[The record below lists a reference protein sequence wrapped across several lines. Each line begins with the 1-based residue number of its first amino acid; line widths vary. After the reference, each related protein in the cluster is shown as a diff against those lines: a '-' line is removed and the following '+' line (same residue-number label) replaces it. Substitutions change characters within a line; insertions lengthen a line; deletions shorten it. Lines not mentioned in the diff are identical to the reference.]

1 MAEFKIILDTRAIQD
16 IQDAINYYNQQQPGL
31 GEYFLNSVNNS
42 FFILVKNPFYQI
54 RYDDVRCLPIKKFPY
69 ITHFTV
75 DETQQVVKVYALIN
89 TYRNPDKFWKK

>member
-1 MAEFKIILDTRAIQD
+1 MPS
-16 IQDAINYYNQQQPGL
+16 NYYNQQQPEP

-42 FFILVKNPFYQI
+42 FSILETNPFYQI

-69 ITHFTV
+69 MTHFTV
-75 DETQQVVKVYALIN
+75 DEIKQVVKVYALVN